1 MATGTVLFFGALLA
15 LPILACT
22 LGVAFF
28 LACVG
33 LFFGGLYHLYKRLP
47 YYYMAAKVH
56 TSPPVVRNVA
66 LGGHGSVLSWRLRHQ
81 VSGSGAH
88 RQCDGVQFNWLL
100 LIRVLIWLAV
110 ALQAAW
116 KARQA
121 KRAAERKSRE
131 AKDKMHVGV

>member
-1 MATGTVLFFGALLA
+1 MATGTILFFGALLA

-56 TSPPVVRNVA
+56 TSPLACGPQRCTCSSRFGFACVA
-66 LGGHGSVLSWRLRHQ
+66 KFLAAAHTFIFKNTMASDLDGFCSAGCVE
-81 VSGSGAH
+81 GAP
-88 RQCDGVQFNWLL
+88 G
-100 LIRVLIWLAV
+100 
-110 ALQAAW
+110 QA
-116 KARQA
+116 RC
-121 KRAAERKSRE
+121 
-131 AKDKMHVGV
+131 